1 MVRSPFA
8 WLDGEPHLV
17 VNYKM
22 DPADELPPHQAL
34 LEGLLRHHDPTEVV
48 LLRPLSTGERRRL
61 ETMTCES
68 EIEAWAH
75 IVVSPDDRLRARP
88 AGRRRP
94 R

>member
-1 MVRSPFA
+1 MGRSPFA
-8 WLDGEPHLV
+8 WIDGQPHLV
-17 VNYKM
+17 VNYQL
-22 DPADELPPHQAL
+22 DLADELPPLAAL

-61 ETMTCES
+61 QTMTCES

-75 IVVSPDDRLRARP
+75 IVVSPDDRFRARP
-88 AGRRRP
+88 AARRRP